1 MNNDYVLELRNIS
14 KQYSGVTALDGV
26 SLTLKKGEV
35 LGLIGANGAGK
46 STLIKCCCGDVIPSS
61 GSIVIDGIEYAHL
74 TPRLA
79 IEKGIAVI
87 YQEFNNVPELSVAEN
102 MFLGDFKKKAFVLDK
117 KAMEDESKEVFK
129 KLHIDID
136 PKEKMKNL
144 SVAYQ
149 QMVEIARAIRQDA
162 HILIMDE
169 PSAPLTENEVSAM
182 LEMVG
187 LLKEKAVSIIYISH
201 RLEEIM
207 KITDRV
213 EIIGDG
219 KYIDTLETK
228 NTNIDTLVTKM
239 AGHEISRKFPER
251 ENCINKSNICLE
263 LISVSGPAV
272 NDISFKLYEG
282 EVLGIGGLVGSGRT
296 LLAQLIFGI
305 SQKTGGKIIYYGQEI
320 DIKSPGEA
328 VKKGIALVSEDR
340 KRYGAVIEDSVKHN
354 INLPIYDTISNF
366 GIIKSKE
373 EKGIAEKFKDKLS
386 IKCTDIDM
394 KLSSLSGGNQQ
405 KVVLSKWL
413 ASDAK
418 LIIFDEPTRGID
430 IESKY
435 EIYKL
440 INSLVKEGKSIIMI
454 SSEIEELMGMSD
466 RIVVLAEHKLVG
478 ELLKEEFDPDLIM
491 AMSSDVKYNKEH
503 F

>member
-1 MNNDYVLELRNIS
+1 ML
-14 KQYSGVTALDGV
+14 Q
-26 SLTLKKGEV
+26 
-35 LGLIGANGAGK
+35 
-46 STLIKCCCGDVIPSS
+46 
-61 GSIVIDGIEYAHL
+61 
-74 TPRLA
+74 
-79 IEKGIAVI
+79 
-87 YQEFNNVPELSVAEN
+87 
-102 MFLGDFKKKAFVLDK
+102 
-117 KAMEDESKEVFK
+117 
-129 KLHIDID
+129 
-136 PKEKMKNL
+136 
-144 SVAYQ
+144 
-149 QMVEIARAIRQDA
+149 
-162 HILIMDE
+162 
-169 PSAPLTENEVSAM
+169 VSA
-182 LEMVG
+182 
-187 LLKEKAVSIIYISH
+187 
-201 RLEEIM
+201 EE
-207 KITDRV
+207 
-213 EIIGDG
+213 
-219 KYIDTLETK
+219 
-228 NTNIDTLVTKM
+228 
-239 AGHEISRKFPER
+239 
-251 ENCINKSNICLE
+251 C
-263 LISVSGPAV
+263 
-272 NDISFKLYEG
+272 
-282 EVLGIGGLVGSGRT
+282 GR
-296 LLAQLIFGI
+296 
-305 SQKTGGKIIYYGQEI
+305 KIIYYGQEI

-478 ELLKEEFDPDLIM
+478 ELLKEDFDPDLIM